1 MAITDRE
8 MFRQTSVTSPDVTV
22 IGEGGNFMPR
32 PEIDIPPSIDTG
44 IGGLNIESPSFDGID
59 VNVGDF
65 LEDKPALSEGL
76 GNLNAGG
83 VLSPNQLA
91 LSDGTIVDATPLI
104 NKIINGTVDV
114 TLINRLSTQ
123 ANKEVPMGDNV
134 LLAIAKYYAREGE
147 GAQRRE
153 PYRVPLF
160 NWVGDYQSVE
170 GVLQRLG
177 TINAP
182 QTGVGDLA
190 NAIEN
195 VITRPL
201 TSAIDITTGLFGSG
215 KTEEEQKE
223 FDLFEDERQRLS
235 TNLADLGS
243 DAEDLSTIKNETQR
257 QLDFLDKRKTLN
269 ITKPDQNQMESDVAE
284 ELPTEEI
291 AANTIET
298 QEDPTIVSEDIDTQA
313 DLERRI
319 KEGQSQMAIDKI
331 DRESLTEKE
340 KEERIREDIDETEF
354 EVSKEQQDKF
364 FADEQKYIKDLAI
377 AETFGGQK
385 FKDYLGSMGKQL
397 VRTGSFM
404 GIPLGTADF
413 VQSEEGKRAAEAEA
427 EIALTKERI
436 KQTGEDTSGIE
447 LKATDYRALTKNIK
461 ENVPFLEGNIQSV
474 KLLEKAI
481 DIVNTYDN
489 ATGGY
494 GLFQSYLSDIQSF
507 FGKDTKN
514 FEDLPPYKQVG
525 IIIESIRQKNLQA
538 VLGESGRTISDRDR
552 DIITRVFGDQRR
564 GMASKAEILQLLQAS
579 LNGFKA
585 SGKQYKDQI
594 VSDIELLNADPRYT
608 KQVQVYNSPEYQ
620 RYSLDYETLTETL
633 INTKKL
639 LDSDIINI
647 DL

>member
-1 MAITDRE
+1 MAILDRN
-8 MFRQTSVTSPDVTV
+8 MFRQTSAVSPDVTV
-22 IGEGGNFMPR
+22 IGESGGGVR
-32 PEIDIPPSIDTG
+32 PEIDIPP
-44 IGGLNIESPSFDGID
+44 PSAEITIPGFEQPEFE
-59 VNVGDF
+59 VNPIMDDIPTETPNLTTDF
-65 LEDKPALSEGL
+65 GL
-76 GNLNAGG
+76 GE
-83 VLSPNQLA
+83 NQ
-91 LSDGTIVDATPLI
+91 I
-104 NKIINGTVDV
+104 K
-114 TLINRLSTQ
+114 LSTGEIITV
-123 ANKEVPMGDNV
+123 NPSNLSNIVNSDSLFSLDVYGMLNSPDV
-134 LLAIAKYYAREGE
+134 LLGSNVERIISQALENRGGSASLFRNPILPFRMAKDVFVEGGEELMNYYRRIADLAKKTPEILSIYSPEEAVKLRERIKKGEVEPFEKIDDFYVSPIADEGKSMKDAILSGYKSRESLDDLYR
-147 GAQRRE
+147 GAQLQSE
-153 PYRVPLF
+153 IDDLDVP
-160 NWVGDYQSVE
+160 S
-170 GVLQRLG
+170 
-177 TINAP
+177 
-182 QTGVGDLA
+182 
-190 NAIEN
+190 
-195 VITRPL
+195 
-201 TSAIDITTGLFGSG
+201 
-215 KTEEEQKE
+215 KT
-223 FDLFEDERQRLS
+223 
-235 TNLADLGS
+235 
-243 DAEDLSTIKNETQR
+243 
-257 QLDFLDKRKTLN
+257 
-269 ITKPDQNQMESDVAE
+269 QMESDVAE

-298 QEDPTIVSEDIDTQA
+298 QDSVDELPSDVDTQA
-313 DLERRI
+313 DLEQRI
-319 KEGQSQMAIDKI
+319 KEGQSQMALDKI

-354 EVSKEQQDKF
+354 AVGKEQQDKF

-385 FKDYLGSMGKQL
+385 LKDFIGSMGKRL
-397 VRTGSFM
+397 VTTGSFM

-413 VQSEEGKRAAEAEA
+413 VESEEGKRATEAKLEGEFA
-427 EIALTKERI
+427 IEQL

-481 DIVNTYDN
+481 DIVNTNPD
-489 ATGGY
+489 ATGGL

-514 FEDLPPYKQVG
+514 FENLPAYKQVG

-564 GMASKAEILQLLQAS
+564 GMASKAEILQLLTAS
-579 LNGFKA
+579 LNGFRA

-594 VSDIELLNADPRYT
+594 VTDIELLNADPRYA
-608 KQVQVYNSPEYQ
+608 KQAQVYNSPEYQ

-639 LDSDIINI
+639 LDSDIIDI

>member
-22 IGEGGNFMPR
+22 IGESGGGVR
-32 PEIDIPPSIDTG
+32 PEVNITPPTTEIDISG
-44 IGGLNIESPSFDGID
+44 FDQPEFD
-59 VNVGDF
+59 VNPIMDDIPTETPELITDF
-65 LEDKPALSEGL
+65 GLGENQIKLSTGEIITLDPTYLSNIVNSNSFFNLDIYGMLNSPDVLLGNNVERIVSEALENRGGAETLFRNPMVPYRMAKDFFVEGGEELMNWYRRLGYMAQNNPDFVAIYNPEKARELRQKIARDEIDPFEKIDDFYVSPIADEDKNLGEALQSAFRSKESLDNLFRAAQLQSE
-76 GNLNAGG
+76 
-83 VLSPNQLA
+83 
-91 LSDGTIVDATPLI
+91 
-104 NKIINGTVDV
+104 
-114 TLINRLSTQ
+114 
-123 ANKEVPMGDNV
+123 
-134 LLAIAKYYAREGE
+134 
-147 GAQRRE
+147 
-153 PYRVPLF
+153 
-160 NWVGDYQSVE
+160 
-170 GVLQRLG
+170 
-177 TINAP
+177 
-182 QTGVGDLA
+182 
-190 NAIEN
+190 
-195 VITRPL
+195 
-201 TSAIDITTGLFGSG
+201 ID
-215 KTEEEQKE
+215 
-223 FDLFEDERQRLS
+223 D
-235 TNLADLGS
+235 
-243 DAEDLSTIKNETQR
+243 
-257 QLDFLDKRKTLN
+257 LDKPSQT
-269 ITKPDQNQMESDVAE
+269 QMESDVTE

-298 QEDPTIVSEDIDTQA
+298 QEDPTLVSEDIDTQA

-319 KEGQSQMAIDKI
+319 KEGQSQMALNKI

-340 KEERIREDIDETEF
+340 REKRIREDIEETEF

-397 VRTGSFM
+397 VRTASFM

-413 VQSEEGKRAAEAEA
+413 VESEEGKRAAEAELEGKFA
-427 EIALTKERI
+427 IEQI

-514 FEDLPPYKQVG
+514 FEELPPYKQVG

-594 VSDIELLNADPRYT
+594 VSDIELLNADPRYA
-608 KQVQVYNSPEYQ
+608 KQIQVYNSPEYQ

>member
-22 IGEGGNFMPR
+22 IGESGGGVR
-32 PEIDIPPSIDTG
+32 PEVNITPPTTEIDI
-44 IGGLNIESPSFDGID
+44 GGFDQPEFD
-59 VNVGDF
+59 VNPIMDDIPTETPELITDF
-65 LEDKPALSEGL
+65 GLGENQIKLSTGEIITLDPTYLSNIVNSNSFFNLDIYGMLNSPDVLLGNNVERIVSEALENRGGAETLFRNPMVPYRMAKDFFVEGGEELMNWYRRLGYMAQNNPDFVAIYNPEKARELRQKIARDEIDPFEKIDDFYVSPIADEDKNLGEALQSAFRSKESLDNLFRAAQLQSE
-76 GNLNAGG
+76 
-83 VLSPNQLA
+83 
-91 LSDGTIVDATPLI
+91 
-104 NKIINGTVDV
+104 
-114 TLINRLSTQ
+114 
-123 ANKEVPMGDNV
+123 
-134 LLAIAKYYAREGE
+134 
-147 GAQRRE
+147 
-153 PYRVPLF
+153 
-160 NWVGDYQSVE
+160 
-170 GVLQRLG
+170 
-177 TINAP
+177 
-182 QTGVGDLA
+182 
-190 NAIEN
+190 
-195 VITRPL
+195 
-201 TSAIDITTGLFGSG
+201 ID
-215 KTEEEQKE
+215 
-223 FDLFEDERQRLS
+223 D
-235 TNLADLGS
+235 
-243 DAEDLSTIKNETQR
+243 
-257 QLDFLDKRKTLN
+257 LDKPSQT
-269 ITKPDQNQMESDVAE
+269 QMESDVTE

-298 QEDPTIVSEDIDTQA
+298 QEDPTLVSEDIDTQA

-319 KEGQSQMAIDKI
+319 KEGQSQMALNKI

-340 KEERIREDIDETEF
+340 REERIREDIDETEF

-397 VRTGSFM
+397 VRTASFM

-413 VQSEEGKRAAEAEA
+413 VESEEGKRAAEAELEGKFA
-427 EIALTKERI
+427 IEQI

-514 FEDLPPYKQVG
+514 FEELPPYKQVG

-594 VSDIELLNADPRYT
+594 VSDIELLNADPRYA
-608 KQVQVYNSPEYQ
+608 KQIQVYNSPEYQ

>member
-1 MAITDRE
+1 MSILDRD
-8 MFRQTSVTSPDVTV
+8 MFRKTSVTSPDVTV
-22 IGEGGNFMPR
+22 IGQSGGGVR
-32 PEIDIPPSIDTG
+32 PEIDIPPPSAQITIPDFEQPEFEVNPIMDDIPTETPDLTTDFGLGENQIKLSTGEIITLDPAYLSNIVNSNSFFNLDIYGMLNSPDVLLGSNVKRIIGEALENRGGSGTLFRSPMVPYRMAKDFFVEGGEELMNLYRKLGYMAQNNPDFVAIYNPEKARELREKIAKDEIDPFEK
-44 IGGLNIESPSFDGID
+44 IDDFYVSPIAD
-59 VNVGDF
+59 
-65 LEDKPALSEGL
+65 EDKNLGEALQSGFRSKESLDNLFRAAQLQSEIEDL
-76 GNLNAGG
+76 DK
-83 VLSPNQLA
+83 PNQT
-91 LSDGTIVDATPLI
+91 D
-104 NKIINGTVDV
+104 
-114 TLINRLSTQ
+114 
-123 ANKEVPMGDNV
+123 
-134 LLAIAKYYAREGE
+134 
-147 GAQRRE
+147 
-153 PYRVPLF
+153 
-160 NWVGDYQSVE
+160 
-170 GVLQRLG
+170 
-177 TINAP
+177 
-182 QTGVGDLA
+182 
-190 NAIEN
+190 
-195 VITRPL
+195 
-201 TSAIDITTGLFGSG
+201 
-215 KTEEEQKE
+215 
-223 FDLFEDERQRLS
+223 
-235 TNLADLGS
+235 
-243 DAEDLSTIKNETQR
+243 
-257 QLDFLDKRKTLN
+257 
-269 ITKPDQNQMESDVAE
+269 MESDVAE

-298 QEDPTIVSEDIDTQA
+298 QEDPTTVSEDIDTQA

-319 KEGQSQMAIDKI
+319 KEGQSQMALDKI

-340 KEERIREDIDETEF
+340 KEDRIREGIEETEF
-354 EVSKEQQDKF
+354 EVSKKQQDKF
-364 FADEQKYIKDLAI
+364 FADEQKYIKDLAL

-397 VRTGSFM
+397 ARTGSFM

-413 VQSEEGKRAAEAEA
+413 VDSETAKRATEAELEGKFAIEQ
-427 EIALTKERI
+427 I
-436 KQTGEDTSGIE
+436 KQTGEDTGGIE

-481 DIVNTYDN
+481 DIVNTFPN

-514 FEDLPPYKQVG
+514 FENLPPYKQVG

-594 VSDIELLNADPRYT
+594 VSDIELLNADPRYA
-608 KQVQVYNSPEYQ
+608 KQAQVFNTPEYQ
-620 RYSLDYETLTETL
+620 KYSLDYETLTETL
-633 INTKKL
+633 IKTKKL

>member
-8 MFRQTSVTSPDVTV
+8 MFRQTSYRSPDVTV
-22 IGEGGNFMPR
+22 IGESGGGVR
-32 PEIDIPPSIDTG
+32 PEVNITPPTTEIDISG
-44 IGGLNIESPSFDGID
+44 FDQPEFD
-59 VNVGDF
+59 VNPIMDDIPTETPELITDF
-65 LEDKPALSEGL
+65 GLGENQIKLSTGEIITLDPTYLSNIVNSNSFFNLDIYGMLNSPDVLLGNNVERIVSEALENRGGAETLFRNPMVPYRMAKDFFVEGGEELMNWYRRLGYMAQNNPDFVAIYNPEKARELRQKIARDEIDPFEKIDDFYVSPIADEDKNLGEALQSAFRSKESLDNLFRAAQLQSE
-76 GNLNAGG
+76 
-83 VLSPNQLA
+83 
-91 LSDGTIVDATPLI
+91 
-104 NKIINGTVDV
+104 
-114 TLINRLSTQ
+114 
-123 ANKEVPMGDNV
+123 
-134 LLAIAKYYAREGE
+134 
-147 GAQRRE
+147 
-153 PYRVPLF
+153 
-160 NWVGDYQSVE
+160 
-170 GVLQRLG
+170 
-177 TINAP
+177 
-182 QTGVGDLA
+182 
-190 NAIEN
+190 
-195 VITRPL
+195 
-201 TSAIDITTGLFGSG
+201 ID
-215 KTEEEQKE
+215 
-223 FDLFEDERQRLS
+223 D
-235 TNLADLGS
+235 
-243 DAEDLSTIKNETQR
+243 
-257 QLDFLDKRKTLN
+257 LDKPSQT
-269 ITKPDQNQMESDVAE
+269 QMESDVTE

-298 QEDPTIVSEDIDTQA
+298 QEDPTLVSEDIDTQA

-319 KEGQSQMAIDKI
+319 KEGQSQMALNKI

-340 KEERIREDIDETEF
+340 REERIREDIDETEF

-397 VRTGSFM
+397 VRTASFM

-413 VQSEEGKRAAEAEA
+413 VESEEGKRAAEAELEGKFA
-427 EIALTKERI
+427 IEQI

-514 FEDLPPYKQVG
+514 FEELPPYKQVG

-594 VSDIELLNADPRYT
+594 VSDIELLNADPRYA
-608 KQVQVYNSPEYQ
+608 KQIQVYNSPEYQ

>member
-8 MFRQTSVTSPDVTV
+8 MFRQTSYRSPDVTV
-22 IGEGGNFMPR
+22 IGESGGGVR
-32 PEIDIPPSIDTG
+32 PEVNITPPTTEIDI
-44 IGGLNIESPSFDGID
+44 GGFDQPEFD
-59 VNVGDF
+59 VNPIMDDIPTETPELITDF
-65 LEDKPALSEGL
+65 GLGENQIKLSTGEIITLDPTYLSNIVNSNSFFNLDIYGMLNSPDVLLGNNVERIVSEALENRGGAETLFRNPMVPYRMAKDFFVEGGEELMNWYRRLGYMAQNNPDFVAIYNPEKARELRQKIARDEIDPFEKIDDFYVSPIADEDKNLGEALQSAFRSKESLDNLFRAAQLQSE
-76 GNLNAGG
+76 
-83 VLSPNQLA
+83 
-91 LSDGTIVDATPLI
+91 
-104 NKIINGTVDV
+104 
-114 TLINRLSTQ
+114 
-123 ANKEVPMGDNV
+123 
-134 LLAIAKYYAREGE
+134 
-147 GAQRRE
+147 
-153 PYRVPLF
+153 
-160 NWVGDYQSVE
+160 
-170 GVLQRLG
+170 
-177 TINAP
+177 
-182 QTGVGDLA
+182 
-190 NAIEN
+190 
-195 VITRPL
+195 
-201 TSAIDITTGLFGSG
+201 ID
-215 KTEEEQKE
+215 
-223 FDLFEDERQRLS
+223 D
-235 TNLADLGS
+235 
-243 DAEDLSTIKNETQR
+243 
-257 QLDFLDKRKTLN
+257 LDKPSQT
-269 ITKPDQNQMESDVAE
+269 QMESDVTE

-298 QEDPTIVSEDIDTQA
+298 QEDPTLVSEDIDTQA

-319 KEGQSQMAIDKI
+319 KEGQSQMALNKI

-340 KEERIREDIDETEF
+340 REKRIREDIEETEF

-397 VRTGSFM
+397 VRTASFM

-413 VQSEEGKRAAEAEA
+413 VESEEGKRAAEAELEGKFA
-427 EIALTKERI
+427 IEQI

-514 FEDLPPYKQVG
+514 FEELPPYKQVG

-594 VSDIELLNADPRYT
+594 VSDIELLNADPRYA
-608 KQVQVYNSPEYQ
+608 KQIQVYNSPEYQ

>member
-22 IGEGGNFMPR
+22 IGESGGGVR
-32 PEIDIPPSIDTG
+32 PEVNITPPTTEIDISG
-44 IGGLNIESPSFDGID
+44 FDQPEFD
-59 VNVGDF
+59 VNPIMDDIPTETPELITDF
-65 LEDKPALSEGL
+65 GLGENQIKLSTGEIITLDPTYLSNIVNSNSFFNLDIYGMLNSPDVLLGNNVERIVSEALENRGGAETLFRNPMVPYRMAKDFFVEGGEELMNWYRRLGYMAQNNPDFVAIYNPEKARELRQKIARDEIDPFEKIDDFYVSPIADEDKNLGEALQSAFRSKESLDNLFRAAQLQSE
-76 GNLNAGG
+76 
-83 VLSPNQLA
+83 
-91 LSDGTIVDATPLI
+91 
-104 NKIINGTVDV
+104 
-114 TLINRLSTQ
+114 
-123 ANKEVPMGDNV
+123 
-134 LLAIAKYYAREGE
+134 
-147 GAQRRE
+147 
-153 PYRVPLF
+153 
-160 NWVGDYQSVE
+160 
-170 GVLQRLG
+170 
-177 TINAP
+177 
-182 QTGVGDLA
+182 
-190 NAIEN
+190 
-195 VITRPL
+195 
-201 TSAIDITTGLFGSG
+201 ID
-215 KTEEEQKE
+215 
-223 FDLFEDERQRLS
+223 D
-235 TNLADLGS
+235 
-243 DAEDLSTIKNETQR
+243 
-257 QLDFLDKRKTLN
+257 LDKPSQT
-269 ITKPDQNQMESDVAE
+269 QMESDVTE

-298 QEDPTIVSEDIDTQA
+298 QEDPTLVSEDIDTQA

-319 KEGQSQMAIDKI
+319 KEGQSQMALNKI

-340 KEERIREDIDETEF
+340 REERIREDIDETEF

-397 VRTGSFM
+397 VRTASFM

-413 VQSEEGKRAAEAEA
+413 VESEEGKRAAEAELEGKFA
-427 EIALTKERI
+427 IEQI

-514 FEDLPPYKQVG
+514 FEELPPYKQVG

-594 VSDIELLNADPRYT
+594 VSDIELLNADPRYA
-608 KQVQVYNSPEYQ
+608 KQIQVYNSPEYQ

>member
-8 MFRQTSVTSPDVTV
+8 MFRQTSYRSPDVTV
-22 IGEGGNFMPR
+22 IGESGGGVR
-32 PEIDIPPSIDTG
+32 PEVNIPPPTAEIDIGGFDQPEFEVTPN
-44 IGGLNIESPSFDGID
+44 IGGLTLDTNVDPNIPDTSNQIVLSTGETITIDPEKLKNIVNSENIYTLDVFGMLNNPKVILGSNVRSILQEAMRGRESSLNYNDYIGGVGNIPADAQLLSRMGFDRFYQGAEDIVNFFGRNIDKLIKNPSIRGLYRQDAKEAQLEKIAKGEVPDYEPFDFYESPIEDSNLSPYEAQLSGLKTSSYLDDMYRGAQIQSEID
-59 VNVGDF
+59 D
-65 LEDKPALSEGL
+65 LDKPS
-76 GNLNAGG
+76 
-83 VLSPNQLA
+83 
-91 LSDGTIVDATPLI
+91 
-104 NKIINGTVDV
+104 
-114 TLINRLSTQ
+114 
-123 ANKEVPMGDNV
+123 
-134 LLAIAKYYAREGE
+134 
-147 GAQRRE
+147 
-153 PYRVPLF
+153 
-160 NWVGDYQSVE
+160 
-170 GVLQRLG
+170 
-177 TINAP
+177 
-182 QTGVGDLA
+182 QT
-190 NAIEN
+190 
-195 VITRPL
+195 
-201 TSAIDITTGLFGSG
+201 
-215 KTEEEQKE
+215 
-223 FDLFEDERQRLS
+223 
-235 TNLADLGS
+235 
-243 DAEDLSTIKNETQR
+243 
-257 QLDFLDKRKTLN
+257 
-269 ITKPDQNQMESDVAE
+269 QMESDVSK

-340 KEERIREDIDETEF
+340 KEERIREDINETEF

-413 VQSEEGKRAAEAEA
+413 VESEEGKRAAEAELEGKFA
-427 EIALTKERI
+427 IEQI
-436 KQTGEDTSGIE
+436 KQTGEDTGGIE

-481 DIVNTYDN
+481 DIVNTFDN

-514 FEDLPPYKQVG
+514 FEQLPPYKQVG

-594 VSDIELLNADPRYT
+594 VSDIELLNADPRYA

-620 RYSLDYETLTETL
+620 RYSLDYDTLTETL